1 MLVHGELVVST
12 SEGQSWTVDVEL
24 EATSAVDSWYTP
36 LTEPGRVIGAM
47 LAVLALSALTTVF
60 ARSKSEEGATQ
71 MPVAM
76 DAVKPVDV
84 DAWGRPIDDERSAD
98 PFDVQE

>member
-1 MLVHGELVVST
+1 
-12 SEGQSWTVDVEL
+12 
-24 EATSAVDSWYTP
+24 
-36 LTEPGRVIGAM
+36 M

-71 MPVAM
+71 MPVAV

>member
-1 MLVHGELVVST
+1 
-12 SEGQSWTVDVEL
+12 
-24 EATSAVDSWYTP
+24 
-36 LTEPGRVIGAM
+36 M

-60 ARSKSEEGATQ
+60 ARSKYEEDAAE
-71 MPVAM
+71 MPVAV
-76 DAVKPVDV
+76 AAAKPVDV